1 MKTII
6 VNCTLILSHNYQT
19 DISTPIKLE
28 EYSGRKDSCANRQTF
43 IFIYFFSARIQQNKH
58 CKHEQILSYYW
69 LAADPEGLNTV
80 WSQVARIFLLTI
92 SSVITSLGR
101 RYDIT
106 SWNYNYDKVVVWE
119 DSISSLQFV
128 LCWWLLPNNQRRI
141 KSFQMTPHR
150 PYFCWSALLNHFR

>member
-69 LAADPEGLNTV
+69 LQTQKDWTQCEVKWPEYFY
-80 WSQVARIFLLTI
+80 WQYRQSLLRSVDDMIKPVEITIMTRWWYERTQSPVCRLSSASGFSLIIREGSRASTWPPIVRNFAEVHYWTI
-92 SSVITSLGR
+92 S
-101 RYDIT
+101 
-106 SWNYNYDKVVVWE
+106 
-119 DSISSLQFV
+119 
-128 LCWWLLPNNQRRI
+128 
-141 KSFQMTPHR
+141 
-150 PYFCWSALLNHFR
+150 